1 MIRDR
6 VLALLLLL
14 LVQVYDPNAPMRL
27 RQSLLAEHVGYRDR
41 YVLVLFD
48 AFPVL
53 LNGPGGQNLSR
64 ALLLRGW
71 QSFFVQRDTVAYA
84 R

>member
-27 RQSLLAEHVGYRDR
+27 RQSLLAEVVGYRDR
-41 YVLVLFD
+41 YILVVLVLFN
-48 AFPVL
+48 AIPVL
-53 LNGPGGQNLSR
+53 LNGPGRENLS
-64 ALLLRGW
+64 
-71 QSFFVQRDTVAYA
+71 S
-84 R
+84 

>member
-27 RQSLLAEHVGYRDR
+27 RQSLLAEVVGYRDR
-41 YVLVLFD
+41 YVLVLFN
-48 AFPVL
+48 AIPVL
-53 LNGPGGQNLSR
+53 LNGPGRENLS
-64 ALLLRGW
+64 
-71 QSFFVQRDTVAYA
+71 S
-84 R
+84 